1 MQAILTSKKDKRWHL
16 SSNKFELIKAVRILS
31 FPAAGDPMVQAAKA
45 GGAFYSQSIEDRPHT
60 GHQVGSSLLDREIYF
75 QED

>member
-31 FPAAGDPMVQAAKA
+31 FPAAADPMVQAKA